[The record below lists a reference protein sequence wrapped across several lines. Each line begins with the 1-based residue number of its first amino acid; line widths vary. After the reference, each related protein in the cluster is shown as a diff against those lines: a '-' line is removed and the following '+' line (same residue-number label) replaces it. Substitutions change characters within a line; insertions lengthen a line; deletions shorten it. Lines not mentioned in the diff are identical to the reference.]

1 MLVRLPF
8 GQCIHRLTTWKCPP
22 AQIRFPIGGIE
33 MLGEAI
39 KSLQVGLGRRWWPGI
54 VEAFGV
60 AGAVWLITEITNMV
74 SSSAEHWIKDHGSYY
89 IACVG
94 GAAAIAFVRQIYEVR
109 SVNFNLPTTNTRIE
123 IRYGDLFEQPTDWLI
138 GVGEF
143 FDSELGQVVSKNS
156 LHGKL
161 IASIYSGDGNRFRNL
176 VDIALSGAKSTK
188 VPQRPIS
195 PRSRYDIGTT
205 AILANGSHK
214 VFLVAMSRTNLDN
227 HKASSD
233 VPTLWV
239 ALRGALE
246 SIQGN
251 GNGAPISMPLI
262 GNGQSSVNIEPQ
274 HLLRL
279 MVLAI
284 VDFGRKVGLPNQ
296 ISIIVTEDCFK
307 MLDLREIRRD
317 WRKR

>member
-1 MLVRLPF
+1 
-8 GQCIHRLTTWKCPP
+8 
-22 AQIRFPIGGIE
+22 
-33 MLGEAI
+33 MLGETI
-39 KSLQVGLGRRWWPGI
+39 KSFQVGLQRRWWAGV

-74 SSSAEHWIKDHGSYY
+74 SNPVEHWIKDHGSYY
-89 IACVG
+89 IALVV

-109 SVNFNLPTTNTRIE
+109 SVNFNLPTTNTKIE
-123 IRYGDLFEQPTDWLI
+123 IRYGDLFEQSTDWLI

-161 IASIYSGDGNRFRNL
+161 ISNVFNGDSNRFRNL
-176 VDIALSGAKSTK
+176 VDAALIGAKSTK
-188 VPQRPIS
+188 APQRLIS
-195 PRSRYDIGTT
+195 PKLRYEIGTT
-205 AILANGSHK
+205 AILANGPHK
-214 VFLVAMSRTNLDN
+214 VFLVAMSRTHLDT

-246 SIQGN
+246 SIHTH
-251 GNGAPISMPLI
+251 GNGASISMPLI

-279 MVLAI
+279 IVLAI
-284 VDFGRKVGLPNQ
+284 VDYGRRVRLPEQ
-296 ISIIVTEDCFK
+296 VSIIVPEDCFK
-307 MLDLREIRRD
+307 MLDIREIRRD

>member
-1 MLVRLPF
+1 MF
-8 GQCIHRLTTWKCPP
+8 GQV
-22 AQIRFPIGGIE
+22 
-33 MLGEAI
+33 I
-39 KSLQVGLGRRWWPGI
+39 KSLQVGLRRRWWPGI

-89 IACVG
+89 VAFVL
-94 GAAAIAFVRQIYEVR
+94 GAGAIAFVRQIYEVR
-109 SVNFNLPTTNTRIE
+109 SVNFNLPTTNTKIE
-123 IRYGDLFEQPTDWLI
+123 IRYGDLLQEPTDWLI

-161 IASIYSGDGNRFRNL
+161 ISTVYNGDGNRFRQL
-176 VDIALSGAKSTK
+176 VDIALIGAKSTK
-188 VPQRPIS
+188 AQQRPIS
-195 PRSRYDIGTT
+195 PRLKYDIGTT
-205 AILANGSHK
+205 AVLANGPHK
-214 VFLVAMSRTNLDN
+214 LFLVAMSHTHLDT

-233 VPTLWV
+233 VPTLWI
-239 ALRGALE
+239 ALRGALQ
-246 SIQGN
+246 SIHSH

-262 GNGQSSVNIEPQ
+262 GNGQSSVNIAPQ

-279 MVLAI
+279 IVLAI
-284 VDFGRKVGLPNQ
+284 VDYGRRAGLPNQ
-296 ISIIVTEDCFK
+296 VSIIVPEDCFK
-307 MLDLREIRRD
+307 MLDIREIRRD